1 MQGIFLASVVLVL
14 GLSCAQSSFVA
25 SKLTKENHF
34 WPAKPAAVSVR
45 WASATERRDLSAT
58 AKQFEG
64 QGCLSRAEVAE
75 FERLEGASL
84 DAWIRA
90 GTFPLGYEVFK
101 VHGDLRDGFKR
112 QLLWT
117 LRHNLKGTYFMVIDH
132 DRDTG
137 FAIFCKIR

>member
-1 MQGIFLASVVLVL
+1 MRGISLALWVFAL
-14 GLSCAQSSFVA
+14 GLSSAQSTFIESR
-25 SKLTKENHF
+25 LTRESHF
-34 WPAKPAAVSVR
+34 WPAKPATVSVR
-45 WASATERRDLSAT
+45 WASAADRQDLSAT
-58 AKQFEG
+58 AKQYEG
-64 QGCLSRAEVAE
+64 QGCISRAEIAE
-75 FERLEGASL
+75 YERLEGASL

-101 VHGDLRDGFKR
+101 VHRDIREGFKR

-132 DRDTG
+132 DRDSG

>member
-25 SKLTKENHF
+25 SLLAKENHF